1 MSLGDSLLSAAAGR
15 GRVLRDAATRVD
27 LLAAVGPRYAVRH
40 VIDERQAH
48 AGERRASGAVYGAI
62 WEEAAERLN
71 ATVFQRPGG
80 FLEIQRG
87 GASTRVWR
95 QWVPLDDAVT
105 IRAALDRTYVHAA
118 LADAGIPQP
127 EHIACGV
134 DRLEPAQ
141 AFLAQ
146 HGAVVVKPA
155 AGTGGGRG
163 TTASVRTPPQLV
175 RAALLA
181 SRHDRELVVERRADG
196 AVYRFLFLDGEL
208 LDVVRRLP
216 PSVVGD
222 GGSSIR
228 SLVLAENRR
237 RLDAGGWAGL
247 PLITANL
254 DMVFTL
260 AHAGLSL
267 RSIPATG
274 RRVELKVVTNQS
286 GPGDNFT
293 VAEPVSDAL
302 VSDARAAAEAIGVR
316 LAGVD
321 LITNS
326 LTHGLSGSGGVVI
339 EVNGGPGLHHH
350 YHVADRAGA
359 TRVCV
364 PILET
369 LLSGSR
375 PDAR

>member
-1 MSLGDSLLSAAAGR
+1 MSVSDSLLLAVSGR

-48 AGERRASGAVYGAI
+48 AGERRASEAVYGAI
-62 WEEAAERLN
+62 WEEAASRLN
-71 ATVFQRPGG
+71 ATISQRPGG
-80 FLEIQRG
+80 FLEIRRN
-87 GASTRVWR
+87 GAHTRVWR

-127 EHIACGV
+127 EHVTCGV

-141 AFLAQ
+141 AFLGR

-163 TTASVRTPPQLV
+163 TTASVRTQPQLV

-181 SRHDRELVVERRADG
+181 SRHDRELVVERRAAGD
-196 AVYRFLFLDGEL
+196 VYRFLFLDGEL

-222 GGSSIR
+222 GESSIR
-228 SLVLAENRR
+228 SLVLAENRL
-237 RLDAGGWAGL
+237 RLEAGGWAGL

-267 RSIPATG
+267 GSVPAPG
-274 RRVELKVVTNQS
+274 RRVQLKVVTNQS

-302 VSDARAAAEAIGVR
+302 VSDARAAAEAVGVR

-321 LITNS
+321 LITGS
-326 LTHGLSGSGGVVI
+326 LAHGLSESGGVVI

-350 YHVADRAGA
+350 YHVADRSGA

-369 LLSGSR
+369 LLTGSL

>member
-1 MSLGDSLLSAAAGR
+1 MSVVDPLLAVAAGR
-15 GRVLRDAATRVD
+15 GRVLRDAAARVD

-40 VIDERQAH
+40 VIDERHAH
-48 AGERRASGAVYGAI
+48 AGERRASEAVYGAI
-62 WEEAAERLN
+62 WEEAAARLN
-71 ATVFQRPGG
+71 ATVARRPGG
-80 FLEIQRG
+80 FLEIQRN
-87 GASTRVWR
+87 GARTRVWR

-127 EHIACGV
+127 EYVTCGV
-134 DRLEPAQ
+134 DRLEPAR
-141 AFLAQ
+141 AFLGR

-163 TTASVRTPPQLV
+163 TTASVRTSPQLV

-181 SRHDRELVVERRADG
+181 SRHDRELVVERRAAG

-222 GGSSIR
+222 GESSIR
-228 SLVLAENRR
+228 SLVLAENRL
-237 RLDAGGWAGL
+237 RLEAGGSAGL

-267 RSIPATG
+267 RSVPAAG

-286 GPGDNFT
+286 GPDDNFT

-321 LITNS
+321 LITGS
-326 LTHGLSGSGGVVI
+326 LGHGLSESGGVVI